1 MSKLLYSAV
10 GALVGAMATSAV
22 FLSLSSPTSA
32 PTTEPAPSPAADVVP
47 VQPLSETEQAE
58 EDRFLELRLGAEDA
72 PKVEPL
78 KDAGNVRYSD
88 CQKAPELVAWL
99 GKPGNATF
107 ARRRDMNDYLV
118 TTNVLATKDCTCTGK
133 MISVDAL
140 RSFEARLME
149 VAKVAKV
156 EDLVTHPMRDEARV
170 MRWQVEDLC
179 GGRL

>member
-1 MSKLLYSAV
+1 MSKMIYGAV

-22 FLSLSSPTSA
+22 FLSLSSPTPA
-32 PTTEPAPSPAADVVP
+32 PAPSPAADVVP
-47 VQPLSETEQAE
+47 VQPLSGAEQAE
-58 EDRFLELRLGAEDA
+58 EDRFLELRLGAENA

-88 CQKAPELVAWL
+88 CQKTPELVTWL
-99 GKPGNATF
+99 GKQGNATF
-107 ARRRDMNDYLV
+107 ARRRDMNIYLV

-133 MISVDAL
+133 MISVEAL
-140 RSFEARLME
+140 RSFETRLME

>member
-1 MSKLLYSAV
+1 MTKLLYGTV
-10 GALVGAMATSAV
+10 GALVGAIATSAV
-22 FLSLSSPTSA
+22 FLSLASPTSA
-32 PTTEPAPSPAADVVP
+32 PTPEPAPSPAADALP

-58 EDRFLELRLGAEDA
+58 EDRFLELRLGAEDV

-78 KDAGNVRYSD
+78 KEAGNVRYSD
-88 CQKAPELVAWL
+88 CPKTPELLAWL
-99 GKPGNATF
+99 GKPGNATS

-133 MISVDAL
+133 MIPVETL
-140 RSFEARLME
+140 TRFETRLME